1 MLYEFYFAEAN
12 GDKSMRKLKI
22 IATIVALSAAL
33 VLQGCSSSGGSPS
46 FSGSYRY
53 GTGPNKTKPRPQT
66 SKVDING
73 VGGAVPKY
81 EYQREGG
88 CNKNYRV
95 LGKNYM
101 IWNGTTSYIEEGTA
115 SWYGPGFHGQKTSNG
130 EIYNQKGFTAA
141 HKNLPLP
148 SYLKVTNLR
157 NGKKVIVRVND
168 RGPFVGDR
176 IIDLSEG
183 SARAIDMVGTGTS
196 KVRIELINVSSN
208 GTYTNAYGK
217 PAGVKQQQYAQVVN
231 KNTSSYQH
239 IGAATSRSAGSS
251 DSTYIKPNN
260 QVITSNTASG
270 WYVQLVAC
278 NSDLMA
284 NEIKNNVKTKISSP
298 IVIRKEGNINKVL
311 VGPLTESAARNTAIS
326 LKKKGYTDC
335 FVKSF

>member
-1 MLYEFYFAEAN
+1 MKN
-12 GDKSMRKLKI
+12 LKF
-22 IATIVALSAAL
+22 IATIITVSAAL
-33 VLQGCSSSGGSPS
+33 VLQGCSSSGSGGSPS

-66 SKVDING
+66 EKVNING
-73 VGGAVPKY
+73 IGGAVPKY
-81 EYQREGG
+81 EYQRVGG
-88 CNKNYRV
+88 CNKDYRV

-101 IWNGTTSYIEEGTA
+101 IWNGTTSYIEEGIA

-130 EIYNQKGFTAA
+130 EIYDQKGFTAA

-176 IIDLSEG
+176 ILDLSEG

-196 KVRIELINVSSN
+196 KVRIELINVSAN

-217 PAGVKQQQYAQVVN
+217 PAGTVRQQYAGVVN
-231 KNTSSYQH
+231 KNTSTYQH

-251 DSTYIKPNN
+251 NTGYSNTGYANTGYIKTNN
-260 QVITSNTASG
+260 QGITSNTVPG

-284 NEIKNNVKTKISSP
+284 NEIKNNVQTKISYP

-311 VGPLTESAARNTAIS
+311 VGPLNEASARNAAAS

>member
-1 MLYEFYFAEAN
+1 MPMKMEKFAF
-12 GDKSMRKLKI
+12 MTKLKFISTI
-22 IATIVALSAAL
+22 IAISAAL

-46 FSGSYRY
+46 FSGSYKY

-66 SKVDING
+66 EPVNING

-81 EYQREGG
+81 EYQRTGG
-88 CNKNYRV
+88 CNKDYRV

-176 IIDLSEG
+176 ILDLSEG
-183 SARAIDMVGTGTS
+183 SARAIDMVGTGTA
-196 KVRIELINVSSN
+196 KVRIELINVNPN
-208 GTYTNAYGK
+208 GTYTNAVGK
-217 PAGVKQQQYAQVVN
+217 PAGTRQQYAEVVN

-251 DSTYIKPNN
+251 NTGYIKPNN
-260 QVITSNTASG
+260 QVITSNTTPG

-284 NEIKNNVKTKISSP
+284 NEIKNNVQTKISYP
-298 IVIRKEGNINKVL
+298 IVIRKDGNINRVL
-311 VGPLTESAARNTAIS
+311 VGPLSESSARNAAAS